1 MMKDTMEK
9 DHADLVATK
18 SGEITGIL
26 KFRATIRNDQDD
38 R

>member
-9 DHADLVATK
+9 DHADLVATQ
-18 SGEITGIL
+18 SGEITGI
-26 KFRATIRNDQDD
+26 RATIRNGQDD